1 MIKTSH
7 SSIQFTQSTVI
18 KSSSPKLMSI
28 EVQKTHN
35 AYCLARDSKLFRVPR
50 IIEYDQDSG
59 ICIQERIPGLLPIS
73 SMIYQRPDLLAKIGH
88 VLAVIHQSL
97 KLSESMTI
105 PLPHALDSDGSKVYI
120 HGDFN
125 GQNVCYAPQS
135 NDIVVL
141 DWQMTS
147 RHGGLS
153 TFGTRYFDLI
163 WFINYFIWT
172 PSFRHLFHDPITLLS
187 KSFLS
192 AYYRESGTT
201 CDPMSLARYATK
213 FFELKR
219 PHRRAQMNRK
229 LFWLIPRCQH
239 ITQSFV
245 NSIYQQ

>member
-1 MIKTSH
+1 MRNTSH

-28 EVQKTHN
+28 EVQKTLN
-35 AYCLARDSKLFRVPR
+35 AYDLARDSCLFRVPR
-50 IIEYDQDSG
+50 IIEYDQDTG
-59 ICIQERIPGLLPIS
+59 ICIQERIHGLLPIS
-73 SMIYQRPDLLAKIGH
+73 AVIYQRPDLVLKIAH
-88 VLAVIHQSL
+88 VLAVIHESL
-97 KLSESMTI
+97 KLSQNMTI
-105 PLPHALDSDGSKVYI
+105 PLPNELDSDGSKVYI

-163 WFINYFIWT
+163 WFINYCIWT

-192 AYYRESGTT
+192 TYYRETGTT
-201 CDPMSLARYATK
+201 CDPISLARYATS

-219 PHRRAQMNRK
+219 PLRKRQMTRK
-229 LFWLIPRCQH
+229 LFWLIPRCHH
-239 ITQSFV
+239 ITQSFID
-245 NSIYQQ
+245 SIYYQ